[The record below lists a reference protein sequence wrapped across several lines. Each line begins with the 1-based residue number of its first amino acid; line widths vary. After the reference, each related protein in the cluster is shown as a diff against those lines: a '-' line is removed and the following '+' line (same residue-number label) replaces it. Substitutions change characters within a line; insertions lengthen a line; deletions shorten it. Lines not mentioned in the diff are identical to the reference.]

1 MRVAKI
7 NELIGSSPE
16 SFEDAARRVA
26 ARAHRTLRGVTGL
39 EVITKQVLVRDD
51 DIVAYRV
58 RLRLAFDLAPEGV
71 LHL

>member
-1 MRVAKI
+1 MRVAMI
-7 NELIGSSPE
+7 SEIIGSSPE

-39 EVITKQVLVRDD
+39 EVVAKQVAVRDD
-51 DIVAYRV
+51 AIVAYRV
-58 RLRLAFDLAPEGV
+58 RLRLAFDLAPESV